1 MKLFGVMA
9 LAGAL
14 LAAGC
19 GSDSTTAPATT
30 TTPTSPTTDIFTSI
44 VSPKGGVSHAF
55 TATQAG
61 TVSLT
66 LTAAGPPPTLVMRL
80 GLGVIVNPGGCSLT
94 KVIDTAAGTAPQL
107 TLAVDAGDYCA
118 AIVDIGNAPQT
129 GASFFISILHP

>member
-1 MKLFGVMA
+1 MKLIGAVA

-14 LAAGC
+14 LGAGC
-19 GSDSTTAPATT
+19 GSNSTTAPAT
-30 TTPTSPTTDIFTSI
+30 TTPTSPTTDTFTSI
-44 VSPKGGVSHAF
+44 VSPNGGVSHAF

-66 LTAAGPPPTLVMRL
+66 LTAAGPPSTLVMRL

-94 KVIDTAAGTAPQL
+94 KIVDTAAGTAPQL

-118 AIVDIGNAPQT
+118 AIVDIGNAPPT